1 MTKVL
6 HFKCLWCGRVYSI
19 DEAGT
24 EDQGEG
30 YIALTCPD
38 CGNDEYEEVEQCVDC
53 GEWFDPADLYG
64 PSGEC
69 RCEDC
74 LERAA
79 DIETALEYG
88 EENPMEING
97 FFEQFFSPVQIEE
110 ILYEK
115 VAQLYTDEVQKVEA
129 ISFCKNDIYDFADW
143 LERREAQI

>member
-1 MTKVL
+1 MTKEL
-6 HFKCLWCGRVYSI
+6 HFKCLGCGHVFTMDDAKKRRYCDGDVDI
-19 DEAGT
+19 
-24 EDQGEG
+24 
-30 YIALTCPD
+30 LCPI
-38 CGNDEYEEVEQCVDC
+38 CENDEYEEVEQCVDC

-64 PSGEC
+64 SSDEC

-79 DIETALEYG
+79 GIETALEYG

-97 FFEQFFSPVQIEE
+97 FFEQFFSPVQIAE

-115 VAQLYTDEVQKVEA
+115 VAQLYPDEVQRVEA
-129 ISFCKNDIYDFADW
+129 ISFCKNDMCDFADW